1 MIIAGYSE
9 RISMREPISKLNVGH
24 FMVVAF
30 IVEAALVLGFLLC

>member
-1 MIIAGYSE
+1 
-9 RISMREPISKLNVGH
+9 MREPISKLNVGH